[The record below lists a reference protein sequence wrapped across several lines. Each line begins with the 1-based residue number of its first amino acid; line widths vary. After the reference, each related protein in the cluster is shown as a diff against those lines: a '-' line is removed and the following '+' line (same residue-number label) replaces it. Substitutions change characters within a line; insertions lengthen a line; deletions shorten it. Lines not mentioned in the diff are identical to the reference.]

1 MEDTTSAKR
10 ILERLRQGTG
20 AKSDSELGRMVGVS
34 QQAIYNARN
43 GNKLPDA
50 WVRRAA
56 QQFNL
61 SADWLYFGDG
71 HMYRGTG
78 ADKASSG
85 LEKDINRDVL
95 LDVVEVMEESLRAA
109 KKNLPPKA
117 KAELVYQLYHLVI
130 ENEAADG
137 PQTVRMFKL
146 IQGALAVNE

>member
-1 MEDTTSAKR
+1 MEDTTSAKG

-61 SADWLYFGDG
+61 SMDWLYFGEG
-71 HMYRGTG
+71 NMYRTG
-78 ADKASSG
+78 ADNVSSG
-85 LEKDINRDVL
+85 STSGVLKKEILKDVIEVLEEFLI
-95 LDVVEVMEESLRAA
+95 EEERE
-109 KKNLPPKA
+109 LPPAA
-117 KAELVYQLYHLVI
+117 KAEVISELYELI
-130 ENEAADG
+130 LEGEISATQ
-137 PQTVRMFKL
+137 PIRMFRV
-146 IQGALAVNE
+146 IRGALAASG